1 MDISYHALSGDLA
14 DVNYSS
20 IRQGTLDE
28 RERWKEDQQFFIES
42 LHTPVFEAALKVAL
56 LSGQIRVHGKPLPA
70 EQYDRYRRVSWQG
83 RRWAWVDPRTDVE
96 SALTCIR
103 GGLTSTSQVI
113 LEQGRDPQDVFRE
126 IAQDLKEMQ
135 ASGIPNDYLKY
146 LLYGADLTAANTTP
160 TEKEPTP
167 P

>member
-1 MDISYHALSGDLA
+1 
-14 DVNYSS
+14 
-20 IRQGTLDE
+20 
-28 RERWKEDQQFFIES
+28 
-42 LHTPVFEAALKVAL
+42 
-56 LSGQIRVHGKPLPA
+56 QIRVHGKPLPA
-70 EQYDRYRRVSWQG
+70 EHYDRYRRVSWQG
-83 RRWAWVDPRTDVE
+83 RRWAWVDPRADVE

-146 LLYGADLTAANTTP
+146 LLYGADLTVANATP

-167 P
+167 HEHSH